1 MFVLNIKPSKRFSV
15 IFAVASIA
23 IALICIICMTTAHN
37 SPAQTATCDE
47 IGTFSL
53 SAENTEEQVSFL
65 EQFGH
70 TAIAQSAVCS
80 EVVIPSEFNEV
91 YENYNDLQKQI
102 GLDLE
107 KFKGKTAQ
115 KIQFELENSEIKYAV
130 LLIYNEKVIGAHLT
144 NGEYGQSN
152 LPLG

>member
-65 EQFGH
+65 EQFGY
-70 TAIAQSAVCS
+70 TAVADSAESRKVT
-80 EVVIPSEFNEV
+80 IPAEFNDT
-91 YENYNDLQKQI
+91 YEEYNNLQKQI
-102 GLDLE
+102 GLNLE
-107 KFKGKTAQ
+107 KFKGKTASEVR
-115 KIQFELENSEIKYAV
+115 FELENSEEKYAV